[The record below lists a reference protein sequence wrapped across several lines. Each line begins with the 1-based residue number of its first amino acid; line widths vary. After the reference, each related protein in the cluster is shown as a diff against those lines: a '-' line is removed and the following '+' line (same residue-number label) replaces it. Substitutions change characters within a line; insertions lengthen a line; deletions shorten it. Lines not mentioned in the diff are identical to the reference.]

1 MRRCAARGPLPVDPS
16 LDVKKFVTLMAFF
29 AHHGPTADRGGRRQG
44 FLATPVS
51 TPTASRVLDG
61 AADCVKK
68 KGSSP
73 ISRVLSRILADAG
86 QSFISASRYRE
97 ALAAYPGALRA
108 TSTPPYLALPR
119 MGFTVPAL
127 LPGTAVGSYPVML
140 THNMRPDFHQGPHR
154 FTLT

>member
-1 MRRCAARGPLPVDPS
+1 MLGQGMGERGQGLHRSVTTRSWRR
-16 LDVKKFVTLMAFF
+16 
-29 AHHGPTADRGGRRQG
+29 
-44 FLATPVS
+44 
-51 TPTASRVLDG
+51 
-61 AADCVKK
+61 

-73 ISRVLSRILADAG
+73 ISRVLSRILTDAG

-127 LPGTAVGSYPVML
+127 LPETAVGSYPVML
-140 THNMRPDFHQGPHR
+140 AHNLAPGLRPGPHR
-154 FTLT
+154 FTLA